1 MDAQLEEY
9 LRRRRQPMALEED
22 DVESSDPGDMDRSLS
37 PQPLLLR
44 ERPRFD
50 NLMAG
55 LDAPRLQAEADVALE
70 RGAADDVADMA
81 GRRLGKDSVFA
92 SREAGTFSPL
102 AAGRGVPAPNDEGS
116 GGGYLAAL
124 RRAQKMDDLSA
135 GMRRVYDS
143 GQQLAE
149 ITSRGAYK
157 AQPLGDMPSEVSKE
171 ERRRAVVAEYLK
183 QKRDDETA
191 GVDAEYKRGLLKR
204 MAQSKPTPPAKPV
217 LSQEQFDRLTES
229 QIDANNRRGQP
240 KPGKPT
246 RDYVGE
252 RTAEHERRL
261 KEGIPAGWELQPGA
275 APTQKQRED
284 AAKIVVSKSMV
295 EESIGAI
302 RNLLA
307 QPGAVAN
314 PATRDLLAQQ
324 GQFVQTQLR
333 VLEDLG
339 VPSGP
344 DAKILATLIGDP
356 ESLKGEVLDTTT
368 KKLDALGKYVGSR
381 VNATT
386 STYGLRRKADKA
398 PADAKP
404 APTSAPPPGTVHM
417 TNGKEWVY
425 VAASRVADA
434 ERDGFRKVAP

>member
-9 LRRRRQPMALEED
+9 LRRRRQPMALEEE

-92 SREAGTFSPL
+92 PREAGTFSPL

-124 RRAQKMDDLSA
+124 RRAQRMDDLSA

-171 ERRRAVVAEYLK
+171 EKRRAVVAEYLK
-183 QKRDDETA
+183 QKRDGA
-191 GVDAEYKRGLLKR
+191 LADADIRLKN
-204 MAQSKPTPPAKPV
+204 AHADFYGNPKPTPPAKPV

-240 KPGKPT
+240 KPSKPPRPTTGLTREERITTDLRREFETQPAVKTFGEVQSAFGKVSEAAKGNSPASDLSMLYSYAKLLDPGSVVRESEFQT
-246 RDYVGE
+246 MAQTGAFGDKVAAAVKKLAIGE
-252 RTAEHERRL
+252 RLTEA
-261 KEGIPAGWELQPGA
+261 
-275 APTQKQRED
+275 QRAD
-284 AAKIVVSKSMV
+284 FVKAAKQQFDVYGKQFDESAARYEALAKKSGVTPEDVV
-295 EESIGAI
+295 
-302 RNLLA
+302 
-307 QPGAVAN
+307 
-314 PATRDLLAQQ
+314 
-324 GQFVQTQLR
+324 F
-333 VLEDLG
+333 
-339 VPSGP
+339 
-344 DAKILATLIGDP
+344 
-356 ESLKGEVLDTTT
+356 
-368 KKLDALGKYVGSR
+368 
-381 VNATT
+381 
-386 STYGLRRKADKA
+386 RRKAFVQGQQAAGMAPDKKSRLEELR
-398 PADAKP
+398 AKR
-404 APTSAPPPGTVHM
+404 AAGTLE
-417 TNGKEWVY
+417 GL
-425 VAASRVADA
+425 
-434 ERDGFRKVAP
+434 

>member
-9 LRRRRQPMALEED
+9 LRRRRQPLAMEEE

-37 PQPLLLR
+37 PEPLALR

-70 RGAADDVADMA
+70 RDAADDVADMA

-92 SREAGTFSPL
+92 PREAGTFSPL

-171 ERRRAVVAEYLK
+171 EKRRAVVAEYLK

-204 MAQSKPTPPAKPV
+204 MADGKPQTTRPG
-217 LSQEQFDRLTES
+217 LTQEQFDAEHGLKLTDLAGRIAARNQPRTGKQAKPADTGPKLNKAAETLRKEFNGLPVVKDFNDVDAAYGKMKRASESPSAAGDLSLIFGYMKMLDPGSTVREGEFANAQNAGGVDDKVASAYNQVVDGQRLTPDQRKDFLGRARQLYDTHAEQLNTAAERYS
-229 QIDANNRRGQP
+229 GIAKKSGADPEDVVIRP
-240 KPGKPT
+240 KTG
-246 RDYVGE
+246 GN
-252 RTAEHERRL
+252 
-261 KEGIPAGWELQPGA
+261 PAGKVAVSNGSETLYIDPQDVP
-275 APTQKQRED
+275 D
-284 AAKIVVSKSMV
+284 AAKDGYKVV
-295 EESIGAI
+295 
-302 RNLLA
+302 
-307 QPGAVAN
+307 
-314 PATRDLLAQQ
+314 
-324 GQFVQTQLR
+324 
-333 VLEDLG
+333 
-339 VPSGP
+339 
-344 DAKILATLIGDP
+344 
-356 ESLKGEVLDTTT
+356 
-368 KKLDALGKYVGSR
+368 
-381 VNATT
+381 
-386 STYGLRRKADKA
+386 
-398 PADAKP
+398 KP
-404 APTSAPPPGTVHM
+404 
-417 TNGKEWVY
+417 
-425 VAASRVADA
+425 
-434 ERDGFRKVAP
+434 